1 MLKDAVRDAPNQPA
15 ILAQGTITT
24 YRQLNELV
32 EEMPATFIAKEPTSL
47 PLIVKILSS
56 LRKGSSLFIVNPKHP
71 APLLHAKGP
80 PSSLL
85 LYTSG
90 STGSP
95 KIAILTMEQLI
106 QNAQDVIRTI
116 GLKPNDQWKLSLP
129 LHHVGGLGILFRCI
143 LARATLVLGE
153 SLDITHLSCIPT
165 HLYRATPIYKKLK
178 CILLGGAPLPNFP
191 KYLPIFTTYGLTE
204 MGSTVTINQT
214 VLPHRQAMVKED
226 GEILVQGP
234 TLFHGYYNQ
243 PPQKGWFPTGDLGRW
258 SNNQLEIIGRKDWMF
273 ISGGENIQPEEIE
286 QHLIEHPMVRVAA
299 VLAVDDPEFGKRPIA
314 VIQGNPS
321 FTFKKMQSFLEE
333 RIPKFKVPI
342 RLFFIRE
349 MPLLPNDKLD
359 RFILSQLVQL
369 QLDQNKNFFQAGQKK
384 TAYL

>member
-106 QNAQDVIRTI
+106 QNAQDVI
-116 GLKPNDQWKLSLP
+116 LNQL
-129 LHHVGGLGILFRCI
+129 LHCKDGNF
-143 LARATLVLGE
+143 
-153 SLDITHLSCIPT
+153 
-165 HLYRATPIYKKLK
+165 
-178 CILLGGAPLPNFP
+178 LGGAP
-191 KYLPIFTTYGLTE
+191 
-204 MGSTVTINQT
+204 
-214 VLPHRQAMVKED
+214 
-226 GEILVQGP
+226 
-234 TLFHGYYNQ
+234 
-243 PPQKGWFPTGDLGRW
+243 
-258 SNNQLEIIGRKDWMF
+258 
-273 ISGGENIQPEEIE
+273 
-286 QHLIEHPMVRVAA
+286 
-299 VLAVDDPEFGKRPIA
+299 
-314 VIQGNPS
+314 
-321 FTFKKMQSFLEE
+321 
-333 RIPKFKVPI
+333 
-342 RLFFIRE
+342 
-349 MPLLPNDKLD
+349 
-359 RFILSQLVQL
+359 
-369 QLDQNKNFFQAGQKK
+369 
-384 TAYL
+384 

>member
-1 MLKDAVRDAPNQPA
+1 
-15 ILAQGTITT
+15 
-24 YRQLNELV
+24 
-32 EEMPATFIAKEPTSL
+32 
-47 PLIVKILSS
+47 
-56 LRKGSSLFIVNPKHP
+56 
-71 APLLHAKGP
+71 
-80 PSSLL
+80 
-85 LYTSG
+85 
-90 STGSP
+90 
-95 KIAILTMEQLI
+95 MEQLI